1 MWPEAHQAA
10 GLLGFVRAPGVRLV
24 PVLSHP
30 EATLELEV
38 LWQLALR
45 LQQLGHATLVL
56 DATAAEAPAA
66 PGLLHW
72 LHAGAGPRPDPT
84 GQPMVAAAAQ
94 GLAALQ
100 VPPGADALERLEPLL
115 RAFSAVLLY
124 APPAAV
130 AALLGAHDASAL
142 VLNVPGDAAVLRS
155 YALLKQMA
163 AFPGVHA
170 SLATV
175 TAGEGQVQGA
185 QRSLQAL
192 REGCAR
198 WLGASPRAVLVN
210 GADAQALGAL
220 ALRLL
225 EQACTLAPQAP
236 RRVHAS
242 QAGHAGIRRYHGLSV

>member
-1 MWPEAHQAA
+1 MWPETHQAA
-10 GLLGFVRAPGVRLV
+10 GLLGFARAPGVRLI

-56 DATAAEAPAA
+56 DATSTEHGAE
-66 PGLLHW
+66 PGLLQW
-72 LHAGAGPRPDPT
+72 LHAGAGVRPDPA
-84 GQPMVAAAAQ
+84 GQPVVAAAAH
-94 GLAALQ
+94 GLQALRRQ
-100 VPPGADALERLEPLL
+100 PGGDALALLEPLL
-115 RAFSAVLLY
+115 RPFAAVLLH
-124 APPAAV
+124 APPADV
-130 AALLGAHDASAL
+130 AALLGARGATAL

-163 AFPGVHA
+163 ALPGLDA

-175 TAGEGQVQGA
+175 MAAPAQAERA

-220 ALRLL
+220 ALRLM

-236 RRVHAS
+236 RRAVAQGGS
-242 QAGHAGIRRYHGLSV
+242 AVITRYHGLSV